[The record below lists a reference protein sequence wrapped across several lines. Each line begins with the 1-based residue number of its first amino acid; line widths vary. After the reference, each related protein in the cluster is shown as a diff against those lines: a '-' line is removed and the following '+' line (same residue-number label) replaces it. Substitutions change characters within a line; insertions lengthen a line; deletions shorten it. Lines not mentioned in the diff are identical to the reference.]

1 MRPSSA
7 DKKKHGMLD
16 TSAAREALTALEY
29 KQTLEKRIH
38 ELNKEKTATQNDVMR
53 LHATLAETEF
63 IFQKKTATFE
73 ETIAELLDEVQS
85 LKADF
90 ETISKIPREKILLW
104 ALKEKESVLQF
115 RGDRLDQENF
125 TELSSSQEDASKH
138 ERSLDHLR
146 NEAKMQTDKCN
157 KLQIAF
163 EESQEQL
170 KKSQDKLRLKTEE
183 VLLMQLKVKESG
195 GQQGKQGKQTE
206 LSSYILK
213 LEDTVTSLSEELSS
227 LKDDLVSAKDLSQS
241 RLDEMSSQV
250 LLRHQKRFLSDRN
263 ALIDTHGRLMVSMAR
278 MSNNFSTEIRAQ
290 LSIMRENISK
300 TQQLL
305 KSDVAEATQKFLL
318 YQSPSSVQKTNQKTQ
333 NYSTDVKQDPSA
345 ASFSSDRVSSVGN
358 STFLPVKLPGASN
371 ATTSLSCDT
380 SVSGNTLISP
390 KKEKSFFS
398 SLFSK
403 ASQTKSDGRQLPKSL
418 ATNSQSPSE
427 SIGNISATAHLKT
440 VFASAKGAVEAEE
453 AMQSKLAA
461 EAHAAALAKVEEEW
475 QKRAAAAA
483 VKVEAKA
490 VILKGMEAVKQT
502 ADEANVATETNYLT
516 HVNNVEELEAAY
528 DVEVAPESKPVVEIE
543 TSSTA
548 RERGFG
554 DVSSSSDDS
563 DLYFERD
570 DKSDAESKTNE
581 EKSAALVQAIV
592 AATLAMTKPH
602 LAVVSNETAVI
613 QNVSIDEGNR
623 NARNTFI
630 PHEGNVKLHD
640 RPASAEAIGSSLKQS
655 GNKKSL
661 FLNNVLFED
670 ASDSMAL
677 QSSVVSKVTDK
688 SGRKLLKGTSKTIA
702 DKNISPKV

>member
-1 MRPSSA
+1 LALDAARSMRPSSA
-7 DKKKHGMLD
+7 DKKRHGMLD

-38 ELNKEKTATQNDVMR
+38 ELNKEKTASQNYVMR
-53 LHATLAETEF
+53 LQATLAETEI

-85 LKADF
+85 LKADI

-104 ALKEKESVLQF
+104 ALKKRNRSYNSEGIDRIRRHTKSYLVRKTMLQSMK
-115 RGDRLDQENF
+115 GALIIV
-125 TELSSSQEDASKH
+125 K
-138 ERSLDHLR
+138 
-146 NEAKMQTDKCN
+146 NEAKMQIDKCN
-157 KLQIAF
+157 KLEIAF

-195 GQQGKQGKQTE
+195 GQQGKQGKQPE

-263 ALIDTHGRLMVSMAR
+263 ALIETHGRLMVSMAR

-290 LSIMRENISK
+290 LSIMRENVSK
-300 TQQLL
+300 SQQLL
-305 KSDVAEATQKFLL
+305 KSDVAEATQKLLL
-318 YQSPSSVQKTNQKTQ
+318 YQSPSSVQKTNQKTH
-333 NYSTDVKQDPSA
+333 NYSTDVKQDPTA
-345 ASFSSDRVSSVGN
+345 ASLSSDRVSSVGN
-358 STFLPVKLPGASN
+358 STFLLVKSPGASN

-390 KKEKSFFS
+390 KKERSFFS

-403 ASQTKSDGRQLPKSL
+403 VSQTKSDGRQLPTSL

-440 VFASAKGAVEAEE
+440 VFARAKGAVEAEE

-461 EAHAAALAKVEEEW
+461 EMHAAALAKVEEEW
-475 QKRAAAAA
+475 ASAATAKA
-483 VKVEAKA
+483 EAKA
-490 VILKGMEAVKQT
+490 VILKGMEAFKQT
-502 ADEANVATETNYLT
+502 ADEAKVSTETNYLT
-516 HVNNVEELEAAY
+516 HTNDVEELETAY
-528 DVEVAPESKPVVEIE
+528 DAEVAPESKPKVQIE
-543 TSSTA
+543 TNSAA
-548 RERGFG
+548 RERGLGNISGF
-554 DVSSSSDDS
+554 SDDS

-592 AATLAMTKPH
+592 AATLAMTKPNI
-602 LAVVSNETAVI
+602 AVISNETAVI
-613 QNVSIDEGNR
+613 QNVCIDEGYQ
-623 NARNTFI
+623 NARNSFY
-630 PHEGNVKLHD
+630 
-640 RPASAEAIGSSLKQS
+640 
-655 GNKKSL
+655 
-661 FLNNVLFED
+661 
-670 ASDSMAL
+670 
-677 QSSVVSKVTDK
+677 
-688 SGRKLLKGTSKTIA
+688 
-702 DKNISPKV
+702 SP